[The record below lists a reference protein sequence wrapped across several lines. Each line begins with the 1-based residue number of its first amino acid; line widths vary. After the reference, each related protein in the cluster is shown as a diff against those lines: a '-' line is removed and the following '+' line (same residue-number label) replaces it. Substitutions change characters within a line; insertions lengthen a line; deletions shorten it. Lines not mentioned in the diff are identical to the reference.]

1 MSVIIFWEFE
11 FQNNIYSVQL
21 VIVALLIDIVVLI
34 YNLYYSNAAY
44 SIFIVVVFVG
54 RQERLYLT

>member
-1 MSVIIFWEFE
+1 MEI
-11 FQNNIYSVQL
+11 QNRFYLLQL